1 MRERLGPYFLIV
13 GTVAV
18 LGLAQSV
25 FAQSG
30 RHRPSRA
37 AGSTPTV
44 GAEPSKTPA
53 EPAQAP
59 AGEERPDEKNVKI
72 TSLLVA
78 GQIFHPYAY
87 YESSFLGTA
96 LKECVDALKAH
107 PVGVAKAGKMD
118 FPKAKELAKKES
130 EVVVL
135 WLGFETKDD
144 GYGNQYLEYVDY
156 AVLLPQTAKI
166 LTQGRIKPGE
176 ASPAITSGGVLSL
189 PRRTT
194 RSSPVQADLQMRF
207 IAHEVVNRLTLGGWI
222 N

>member
-1 MRERLGPYFLIV
+1 MLGFV
-13 GTVAV
+13 
-18 LGLAQSV
+18 QSV
-25 FAQSG
+25 DAQSG
-30 RHRPSRA
+30 RHRPGPA
-37 AGSTPTV
+37 PASTPPV
-44 GAEPSKTPA
+44 AAEPSKAPEVT
-53 EPAQAP
+53 EKQADNP
-59 AGEERPDEKNVKI
+59 NVKV
-72 TSLLVA
+72 TSILVA

-87 YESSFLGTA
+87 YNSSFLDSA
-96 LKECVDALKAH
+96 MKECVKALKAH
-107 PVGVAKAGKMD
+107 PVGAAKAGKME
-118 FPKAKELAKKES
+118 FEKAKELAKKES

-207 IAHEVVNRLTLGGWI
+207 VADEVVNRLTLGGWI
-222 N
+222 D